1 MVKIGGKT
9 DTLGN
14 GRRRPGKSN
23 WIHSSLQRHCVIIT
37 SNLAAGAFDII
48 PKRGKEFGINLHV
61 SPERFY
67 SDFRN
72 IIEEAKR
79 EDGIEA
85 VSVATP
91 NATHYE
97 ICKAALSTGLHV
109 VCENLSFTIEEAKE
123 LEGLAKK
130 NTGCRHCIWLF
141 RALNGRTGPPADR
154 KWGLGENRMIH
165 MQFAHGFHSD
175 QVELHNPSTKCE
187 ICRF

>member
-48 PKRGKEFGINLHV
+48 PKRRKEFGINLHV
-61 SPERFY
+61 SPERCY

-72 IIEEAKR
+72 IIKEEAKR
-79 EDGIEA
+79 EGGIEA

-97 ICKAALSTGLHV
+97 SVKQL
-109 VCENLSFTIEEAKE
+109 
-123 LEGLAKK
+123 
-130 NTGCRHCIWLF
+130 
-141 RALNGRTGPPADR
+141 
-154 KWGLGENRMIH
+154 
-165 MQFAHGFHSD
+165 
-175 QVELHNPSTKCE
+175 
-187 ICRF
+187 